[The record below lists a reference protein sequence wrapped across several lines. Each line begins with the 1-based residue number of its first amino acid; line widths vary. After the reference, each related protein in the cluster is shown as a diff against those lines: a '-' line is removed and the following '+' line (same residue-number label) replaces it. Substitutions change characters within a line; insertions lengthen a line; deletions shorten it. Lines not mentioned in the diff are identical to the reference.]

1 MAKYIQRNEN
11 LNYAAAISAM
21 HNLVAG
27 TYGEIHEAV
36 DSRIQE
42 LEEQIFTT
50 INNAHDYIT
59 QLNNHLAS

>member
-1 MAKYIQRNEN
+1 
-11 LNYAAAISAM
+11 M